1 VVGPLFRTSEL
12 GIVGIKM
19 PNIGFPPTVAYAE
32 SYVVKGGAPDRA
44 ASPKKTNR
52 VCSVNE
58 TCGKC
63 QGAVARGCLRSVE
76 KQS

>member
-1 VVGPLFRTSEL
+1 MVGPLFRTSEL

-32 SYVVKGGAPDRA
+32 SYVVKGGAPDRT
-44 ASPKKTNR
+44 ASPKKQIVFVLSMR
-52 VCSVNE
+52 HVESARR
-58 TCGKC
+58 
-63 QGAVARGCLRSVE
+63 AVARGCLHSVE